1 MTVGKFSDV
10 YNFKYETA
18 KASTHL
24 MKGDGTV
31 DGKKDGKITAPENT
45 NGFIE
50 SLSQLTE
57 ALDKTLDF
65 QEPIKTKEQM
75 AKSEQSKDLLTG
87 TKAAETLQ
95 ESALSNA
102 LYFDETAFGKI
113 CNLASNG
120 TESERTTYDQADLKV
135 LAGLDKNPGDIS
147 KEDFRVL
154 LGIPKSESESK
165 PGS

>member
-1 MTVGKFSDV
+1 MTVGKFSDI

-18 KASTHL
+18 KSSAHL

-31 DGKKDGKITAPENT
+31 DGKKDGKITEPENT

-65 QEPIKTKEQM
+65 QEPNKTKEE
-75 AKSEQSKDLLTG
+75 AKREPSKDLLTG
-87 TKAAETLQ
+87 TKAAESLQ

-113 CNLASNG
+113 CNLASKG
-120 TESERTTYDQADLKV
+120 TESERTSYDQADLNV

-147 KEDFRVL
+147 KDDFRIL
-154 LGIPKSESESK
+154 LGIKE
-165 PGS
+165 